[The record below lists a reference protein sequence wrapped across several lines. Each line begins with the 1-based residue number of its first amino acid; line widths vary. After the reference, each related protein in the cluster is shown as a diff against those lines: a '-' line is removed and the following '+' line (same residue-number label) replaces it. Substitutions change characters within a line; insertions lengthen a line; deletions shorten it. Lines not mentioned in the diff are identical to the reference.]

1 MRAMKKAAMKRRA
14 MKAAAPAAPKAM
26 RVMKKAA
33 MKRTMKAAAPKA
45 MRAMKKAAMKRA
57 MKAAAPAAPKAM
69 RVMKKAAMKRR
80 AMKAAAPAAPK
91 AMRAMKKKP
100 ISARAAKHRVFK
112 GLLVK
117 TISGLTKSDYM
128 VNKRGKVV
136 SKKNHALGLKRPWMV
151 AVVAARKALN
161 ITGLAMVKKGTPLYK
176 KAKEFMAARK

>member
-1 MRAMKKAAMKRRA
+1 
-14 MKAAAPAAPKAM
+14 MKAAAP
-26 RVMKKAA
+26 
-33 MKRTMKAAAPKA
+33 AAPKA

-57 MKAAAPAAPKAM
+57 MKAAAPKAMRAMKKAAMKRRAMKAAAPKAM
-69 RVMKKAAMKRR
+69 RAMKKAAMKRR

-100 ISARAAKHRVFK
+100 ISARAAKHRVFR